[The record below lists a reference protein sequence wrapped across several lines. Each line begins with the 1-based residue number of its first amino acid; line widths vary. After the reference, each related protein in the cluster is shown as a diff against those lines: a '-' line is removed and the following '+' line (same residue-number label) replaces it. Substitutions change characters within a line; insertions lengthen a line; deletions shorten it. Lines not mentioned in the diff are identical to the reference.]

1 MEVGQKPTLGMGYG
15 ARVLVPAK
23 HTIWGG
29 SLLPTVMVLLAA
41 SVAVAIAYPGVPTSS
56 PWLVAAMLAASVA
69 VIPIAR
75 DILVVGSGPSA
86 AIVSAILGN
95 QPGTRAI
102 YQASTVSDVSH
113 ILGSSAIGKVIVAD
127 NVDLDA
133 ISGLSDL
140 RGVRPSIIDAT
151 DAVGDLLGRLPVQLV
166 DADAI
171 QSAVEGQSLGFR
183 FVKRSIDL
191 AFSLGLGILILP
203 IIPLAALAIRID
215 SPGSIFY
222 SQERVGLNG
231 KLFRIYKFRSMRQDA
246 ERNGAVWAQA
256 GDARITRVG
265 RFIRLTRIDELPQ
278 LWNVLRGDMT
288 LVGPRPERPEF
299 TSMLEQEIPGYGLR
313 SKVKPGLTG
322 WAQVSYR
329 YTNSVAETR
338 TKLEYDLYYVKF
350 ASIGLDL
357 RILVRTVAVVIK
369 MRGC

>member
-1 MEVGQKPTLGMGYG
+1 MDVGQKSTLGLGYD
-15 ARVLVPAK
+15 ARVLVPARQS
-23 HTIWGG
+23 IRGG
-29 SLLPTVMVLLAA
+29 SFLPTLMVLFAL
-41 SVAVAIAYPGVPTSS
+41 SVGVAIASPSVPMTS
-56 PWLVAAMLAASVA
+56 PWLVAAMLIASVA
-69 VIPIAR
+69 TLPVAR
-75 DILVVGSGPSA
+75 DILVAGSGPSA

-95 QPGTRAI
+95 EPGRRVV
-102 YQASTVSDVSH
+102 YQATNVSDASH
-113 ILGSSAIGKVIVAD
+113 ILDSTAIRKVIVAD
-127 NVDLDA
+127 NVDAKA

-140 RGVRPSIIDAT
+140 RGIRPSIMDAT

-166 DADAI
+166 DARTI
-171 QSAVEGQSLGFR
+171 RYAVEDQSVAFR
-183 FVKRSIDL
+183 FVKRTVDL
-191 AFSLGLGILILP
+191 AFSLSLGLLILP

-246 ERNGAVWAQA
+246 EKHGAVWAKA
-256 GDARITRVG
+256 GDARVTRVG

-313 SKVKPGLTG
+313 TKVKPGLTG

-338 TKLEYDLYYVKF
+338 TKVEYDLYYVKF

-357 RILVRTVAVVIK
+357 RILFRTVAVVIK